1 VTSIAGLTLGLAA
14 VTAVGISVAYLSMPI
29 WYWAI
34 SDPHGQFGL
43 TNLGLLTVDTL
54 GEAVAMTA
62 LGLALLPAALLLA
75 RGYAIA
81 HAALAARIL
90 SPAPRH
96 APRRDDVVPT
106 PDRIEDAMA
115 ITREAVP
122 SSETTTKPALIELSG
137 VHKVYRTGKL
147 EYPALRGVDLAIDDG
162 DMVAIVGPS
171 GSGKSTIMNMITGI
185 DRATSGTVT
194 VDGQRIDQMSEEQ
207 LAVWRGR
214 RVGVVFQFFQLL
226 PTLTALENAMV
237 PLDFSRRLPKRERA
251 PLALH
256 NLEQVGLSDKADHL
270 PTELSGGEQQR
281 VAIARAL
288 AADPP
293 LQIGDEPTGNLDT
306 RTAAEMLD
314 LLRRLN
320 NDGTTVLYVTH
331 DLELAARAH
340 RVVTIRDGVVA
351 SD

>member
-1 VTSIAGLTLGLAA
+1 MSQVLVAREPGSAGLA
-14 VTAVGISVAYLSMPI
+14 
-29 WYWAI
+29 
-34 SDPHGQFGL
+34 
-43 TNLGLLTVDTL
+43 
-54 GEAVAMTA
+54 
-62 LGLALLPAALLLA
+62 
-75 RGYAIA
+75 
-81 HAALAARIL
+81 
-90 SPAPRH
+90 
-96 APRRDDVVPT
+96 
-106 PDRIEDAMA
+106 
-115 ITREAVP
+115 
-122 SSETTTKPALIELSG
+122 PALIELAG
-137 VHKVYRTGKL
+137 VEKVFRTGKV
-147 EYPALRGVDLAIDDG
+147 EYRALRGVDLTIEDG

-185 DRATSGTVT
+185 DRATSGAVT
-194 VDGQRIDQMSEEQ
+194 VDGQRIDQMSEEA

-226 PTLTALENAMV
+226 PTLTALENAML
-237 PLDFSRRLPKRERA
+237 PLDFSRRVPKRERA

-256 NLEQVGLSDKADHL
+256 NLDLVGLADKAAHL
-270 PTELSGGEQQR
+270 PSELSGGEQQR

-293 LQIGDEPTGNLDT
+293 LLIGDEPTGNLDT

-320 NDGTTVLYVTH
+320 DDGTTVLFVTH